1 MQYQKKLIISGD
13 LFFFKRS
20 SLGTSDIQGCYSP
33 KGITYMIFTLIH
45 GRDPIPWRITY
56 IEFRSPV
63 KIVINF
69 LRNTTQFHLF
79 SLQNMFFFIVHP
91 SIAPAKR
98 VATHFPCWNRSC
110 PFAELVWITG
120 GCSNPCF
127 CQKPEKIYFPGSK
140 WIAGNILCIC
150 CFFPIPEDV
159 FILCIGFFTDSG
171 RCFWGRNYRFCILCI
186 PSGLYIYYIYTRVFA
201 HICTTWRG
209 KHSNCWNAGKNNF
222 KGNRSICGN
231 AGRKQFQGGSI
242 PTAEMFV

>member
-1 MQYQKKLIISGD
+1 
-13 LFFFKRS
+13 
-20 SLGTSDIQGCYSP
+20 
-33 KGITYMIFTLIH
+33 MIFTLIH

-91 SIAPAKR
+91 AIAPAKR

-159 FILCIGFFTDSG
+159 FILCIGVFTDSG
-171 RCFWGRNYRFCILCI
+171 RCCWGRNYRFCILCI
-186 PSGLYIYYIYTRVFA
+186 PSGLYNILYVLTSF
-201 HICTTWRG
+201 CTYLYNLKG
-209 KHSNCWNAGKNNF
+209 KAF
-222 KGNRSICGN
+222 
-231 AGRKQFQGGSI
+231 
-242 PTAEMFV
+242 

>member
-1 MQYQKKLIISGD
+1 
-13 LFFFKRS
+13 
-20 SLGTSDIQGCYSP
+20 
-33 KGITYMIFTLIH
+33 MIFTLIH

-63 KIVINF
+63 KIFINF

-91 SIAPAKR
+91 AIAPAKR
-98 VATHFPCWNRSC
+98 VATQFPCWNRSC
-110 PFAELVWITG
+110 PFTG

-140 WIAGNILCIC
+140 WIAGHILCIC

-159 FILCIGFFTDSG
+159 FILCIGFF
-171 RCFWGRNYRFCILCI
+171 YRFREMFLRPKLSILYSMYPI
-186 PSGLYIYYIYTRVFA
+186 GIKYIYIYIYLNIIYTRVFA

-231 AGRKQFQGGSI
+231 AGRRQFQGGSI
-242 PTAEMFV
+242 PTAECLCKKQLEGGSIQTAERLV